1 MSPGTLAACAVL
13 AVASTAAG
21 TTALDFL
28 EPERESER
36 PMTFSTARGF
46 LAVDT
51 SVGPV
56 RIRVLPARGE
66 TGSPFVAGPVDGT
79 TLTRRGYVRLLH
91 GRVGDRVASVEIHL
105 GGEDPV
111 TIEPAAGFF
120 LRELAEDDE
129 LIAVV
134 ARGPDGAELD
144 RRSMRARFRRD
155 LPRATGPYRRM
166 IELETS
172 EGFPMTLAVA
182 PGTNGTVCTETR
194 YRGTRAG
201 GCNQPPPDTD
211 AINVGRSLWNEDED
225 RKTTVRLLQG
235 SIGRKIERLEV
246 WYEQGAARVPI
257 VEQHVLFEIPP
268 RRVPKLL
275 VGLDAKGR
283 IVARRLLR

>member
-13 AVASTAAG
+13 AVAGTAAG
-21 TTALDFL
+21 TTALDLL
-28 EPERESER
+28 EHERKSEPPR
-36 PMTFSTARGF
+36 TFSTGRGF
-46 LAVDT
+46 LAADT

-56 RIRVLPARGE
+56 RIRALPSRGE

-91 GRVGDRVASVEIHL
+91 GRVGDGVESVEIQL

-111 TIEPAAGFF
+111 TIEPVAGFF

-134 ARGPDGAELD
+134 ARGAGGAELD
-144 RRSMRARFRRD
+144 RRSMRTRFRRD
-155 LPRATGPYRRM
+155 LPRTTGRYRTV
-166 IELETS
+166 IELGTS

-182 PGTNGTVCTETR
+182 PGTNGSICTETR
-194 YRGTRAG
+194 YRGARAG
-201 GCNQPPPDTD
+201 GCNQPPPATD

-225 RKTTVRLLQG
+225 RATAVRLLQG
-235 SIGRKIERLEV
+235 SVGRRIERLEV
-246 WYEQGAARVPI
+246 WYEDGAARIPI
-257 VEQHVLFEIPP
+257 VEQYVLFELPGD
-268 RRVPKLL
+268 RVPKLL

-283 IVARRLLR
+283 IVARRPVR